1 MDLARN
7 DIGRV
12 CDFGSVAVKE
22 LMIIERYSH
31 VMHIVT
37 QVEGKLSAN
46 KTPYDLMR
54 ATFPAGTVSGAPKI
68 RAMQI
73 ISELEQTARGPYAG
87 CVGYF
92 SFNGNLDTCI
102 TLRTALVKDG
112 QAYVQAGGGW
122 VNDSTPE
129 GEFQETIIKSMA
141 MRKAV
146 AMAESFSNQT
156 YRL

>member
-1 MDLARN
+1 
-7 DIGRV
+7 
-12 CDFGSVAVKE
+12 
-22 LMIIERYSH
+22 

-37 QVEGKLSAN
+37 QVEGKLSAQ
-46 KTPYDLMR
+46 KTPYDLLR

-73 ISELEQTARGPYAG
+73 IAELEQTARGPYAG

-102 TLRTALVKDG
+102 TIRTALIKDG
-112 QAYVQAGGGW
+112 KAYVQAGGGW

-129 GEFQETIIKSMA
+129 AEFQETINKSMA
-141 MRKAV
+141 MRKAI
-146 AMAESFSNQT
+146 AMAEGFAK
-156 YRL
+156 

>member
-1 MDLARN
+1 
-7 DIGRV
+7 
-12 CDFGSVAVKE
+12 VKE
-22 LMIIERYSH
+22 LMTIERYSH

-37 QVEGKLSAN
+37 QVEGKLSAA
-46 KTPYDLMR
+46 KTPYDLLR

-73 ISELEQTARGPYAG
+73 IAELEQTSRGPYAG

-102 TLRTALVKDG
+102 TIRTALIKDG
-112 QAYVQAGGGW
+112 RAYVQAGGGW

-129 GEFQETIIKSMA
+129 GEFQETINKSMA

-146 AMAESFSNQT
+146 AMAEGFG
-156 YRL
+156 R